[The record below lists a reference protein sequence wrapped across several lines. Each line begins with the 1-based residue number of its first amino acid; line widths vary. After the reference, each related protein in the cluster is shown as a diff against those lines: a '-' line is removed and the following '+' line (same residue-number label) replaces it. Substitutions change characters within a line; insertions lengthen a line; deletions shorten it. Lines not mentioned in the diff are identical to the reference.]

1 MKTVKLYETNAY
13 ISLFKASVLSCEEC
27 KDGYKSVLSE
37 TAFFPEA
44 GGQPCDKG
52 YLGDIEVNNVQIENG
67 EIYHYTKSPLNVG
80 DSVNGEID
88 FARRFN
94 FMQNHTAEH
103 IVSGIVYKKYGFDNI
118 GFHLNDSEVTFD
130 FNGFFSAEDLS
141 EIELEANKKVWQN
154 LNVRAYYPTND
165 ELKSI
170 NYRSKSGISG
180 EIRLVEIEN
189 TDICACCAPHV
200 KSTGEIGIIKF
211 LGTEKQHGGT
221 RIFMKCGS
229 FALNDYS
236 QKAADIDAVCKL
248 LSAKPQ
254 TLKNMVFDLRGKI
267 EQEKQALKNTKEQL
281 FSYMI
286 KYFDKSKLVISIKNA
301 DIKDLQFVADG
312 LHKAY
317 GGVRAAITENGSGTA
332 FVMCGD
338 IAQIETA
345 FCELKSSF
353 TVKGGGRDKIRQG
366 SIEAPVSE
374 VLDYFGV

>member
-1 MKTVKLYETNAY
+1 MKTVKLYETDAY
-13 ISLFKASVLSCEEC
+13 ISRFNAYVLSCEEC
-27 KDGYKSVLSE
+27 KNGYKSVLSE

-52 YLGDIEVNNVQIENG
+52 YLGGIAVSDVQIENS
-67 EIYHYTKSPLNVG
+67 EIYHYTKSPLSVG
-80 DSVNGEID
+80 ECVNGEID

-141 EIELEANKKVWQN
+141 EIELEANKRVWQN
-154 LNVRAYYPTND
+154 LSVKAYCPTDD
-165 ELKSI
+165 ELKNIS
-170 NYRSKSGISG
+170 YRYKSGIEG

-189 TDICACCAPHV
+189 TDICACCAPHL

-229 FALNDYS
+229 FALDDYS
-236 QKAADIDAVCKL
+236 QKTADIDAVCKL

-254 TLKNMVFDLRGKI
+254 ALKNTVFELRGRL
-267 EQEKQALKNTKEQL
+267 EQEKQTIKNTKEQL
-281 FSYMI
+281 FSLKI
-286 KYFDKSKLVISIKNA
+286 KCFDKSKKVIILNNA
-301 DIKDLQFVADG
+301 DIKDLQFLADG

-317 GGVRAAITENGSGTA
+317 GGVRVAITESGNGTA

-338 IAQIETA
+338 TEI
-345 FCELKSSF
+345 
-353 TVKGGGRDKIRQG
+353 GR
-366 SIEAPVSE
+366 AHV
-374 VLDYFGV
+374 